1 MQIVTLASKMS
12 YTSSYFD
19 YIYQLTAASEL
30 VRGQAVDSFVLEM
43 LRFVTSGTTVG
54 QSPPPQPVCEPG
66 HVAVAV
72 EGVGDEVEG
81 GERGQLVEGSRR
93 HTTDLVPKQ
102 AQALQVVQALWKIFV

>member
-1 MQIVTLASKMS
+1 MRICVS
-12 YTSSYFD
+12 
-19 YIYQLTAASEL
+19 QLNIFSQ
-30 VRGQAVDSFVLEM
+30 VRKALDWIFYLIDDDGGGGQVIL
-43 LRFVTSGTTVG
+43 
-54 QSPPPQPVCEPG
+54 PG

-102 AQALQVVQALWKIFV
+102 AQALQVVQALWKIFA